1 MARDERAAHVDRYT
15 VGTGNII
22 TGGTVTNSP
31 ITNLGGKH
39 GRADVT
45 NAPSPDR
52 QPPWLPRL
60 RDELAR
66 IGFSL
71 EAEYDPAISVE
82 DRDDAVETVRA
93 LQAEVADAQASGQAD
108 VRSFRRRVRELIGV
122 LAPVAEVIGGVAAL
136 EAIVQHL

>member
-1 MARDERAAHVDRYT
+1 MAKDERAAHVQRYT

-31 ITNLGGKH
+31 ITNLGGERS
-39 GRADVT
+39 RADVT
-45 NAPSPDR
+45 NAPSSD

-71 EAEYDPAISVE
+71 EVDHDPAISVD
-82 DRDDAVETVRA
+82 DRDDAAETVRA

-136 EAIVQHL
+136 EAIARHL